1 MVGCPGAQLTNIV
14 ARNVR
19 GPFPAG
25 QCVQV
30 GYSDGAVLDNFFCQN
45 DIDVAWP
52 EDSISAY
59 RSSDVEITN
68 GVVEGSNAP
77 TGICVMYEG
86 SSHEAQGGLI
96 QNVEARYCQGCFSGY
111 PISGLYQTGNT
122 CAAPVCKSTE
132 PLRGGKDF
140 VNLWTAGDNVR
151 DGVYASDIT
160 VADSWYYKP
169 CDESEGRLY
178 WESRKGEIFTNGG
191 PDITELLDW
200 TEKPEF
206 QIEFPWDDCGF
217 EPPSYDC
224 NDFPWQEIGSTLIRI
239 NVNDANDTIYEPMF
253 GSCWPEEGY

>member
-1 MVGCPGAQLTNIV
+1 MTNIV

-45 DIDVAWP
+45 DIDTAWP

-77 TGICVMYEG
+77 TGICVMFEG
-86 SSHEAQGGLI
+86 SSHTTHGGLI

-111 PISGLYQTGNT
+111 PANGLYQTGNT
-122 CAAPVCKSTE
+122 CAAPICQSDD
-132 PLRGGKDF
+132 PLRGGKPW

-151 DGVYASDIT
+151 DEVYAANIT
-160 VADSWYYKP
+160 VTDSKYFAP
-169 CDESEGRLY
+169 CAEDEGRLW
-178 WESRKGEIFTNGG
+178 WEARKGKIFTPGGPDFTNGD
-191 PDITELLDW
+191 PDITELDSW

-206 QIEFPWDDCGF
+206 
-217 EPPSYDC
+217 
-224 NDFPWQEIGSTLIRI
+224 
-239 NVNDANDTIYEPMF
+239 
-253 GSCWPEEGY
+253 

>member
-1 MVGCPGAQLTNIV
+1 MLRLDTARVASLATQSAAYTKLETLAQH
-14 ARNVR
+14 
-19 GPFPAG
+19 PFVNQP
-25 QCVQV
+25 
-30 GYSDGAVLDNFFCQN
+30 
-45 DIDVAWP
+45 
-52 EDSISAY
+52 
-59 RSSDVEITN
+59 
-68 GVVEGSNAP
+68 
-77 TGICVMYEG
+77 
-86 SSHEAQGGLI
+86 SH
-96 QNVEARYCQGCFSGY
+96 
-111 PISGLYQTGNT
+111 
-122 CAAPVCKSTE
+122 
-132 PLRGGKDF
+132 GKDF

-191 PDITELLDW
+191 PDITELLEW

-224 NDFPWQEIGSTLIRI
+224 NDFPWQEIGSTLIRV
-239 NVNDANDTIYEPMF
+239 NVNNANDTIYEPMF